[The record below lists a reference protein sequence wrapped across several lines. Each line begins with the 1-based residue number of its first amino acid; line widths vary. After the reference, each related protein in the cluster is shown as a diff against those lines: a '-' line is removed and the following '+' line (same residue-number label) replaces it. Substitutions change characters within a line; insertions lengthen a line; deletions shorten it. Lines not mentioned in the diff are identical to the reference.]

1 MKSRSLKFIA
11 CIMICFLM
19 GISISFTSHAAKS
32 INEKDILWG
41 NGYGNVL
48 QVGDDMYLSL
58 CSGSY
63 EGLIKNTGII
73 RYNVKTKKV
82 KKLSSV
88 FANGMYYYDGNLYTY
103 NDYAPINK
111 GCMYKINVKTGKQT
125 RILSGVD
132 EFSEI
137 YKDRMY
143 FVTKKG
149 KKYTLYSICLDGTDK
164 RRIVTS
170 SASIR
175 PYFYENELFFYNYN
189 DNVSYVVTL
198 EGKNKR
204 KIVNG
209 RVIGATDDKIIYYC
223 YMTYGADT
231 KYTYYE
237 YDKATQK
244 SEKLSFL
251 KNAYVSYMDGDTLYY
266 STNENNKSKYY
277 SITTNG
283 KNKKKLSSDEFEKLQ
298 FTRTYRKN
306 KKGNKA
312 GYTLG
317 MNSVKNAMYV
327 AIQDDKYYYTQKG
340 KLYVQAMGSKKKRAI
355 KMVPNDDGL
364 ATTVVGIVGNN
375 IILEELSGNG
385 PAKTWK
391 RKIVVYNMKS
401 KKSRTVYN
409 Q

>member
-1 MKSRSLKFIA
+1 MKSRSLKYIA

-19 GISISFTSHAAKS
+19 GLSIRFTSHAAKS
-32 INEKDILWG
+32 INENDILWG
-41 NGYGNVL
+41 NGRGNVL

-82 KKLSSV
+82 KKLSSI
-88 FANGMYYYDGNLYTY
+88 FANCMYYYDGNLYAY

-111 GCMYKINVKTGKQT
+111 GCMYKINVKTGKQK

-170 SASIR
+170 SASIS

-189 DNVSYVVTL
+189 EKVSYVVTL
-198 EGKNKR
+198 EGNNKR
-204 KIVNG
+204 KIVDG
-209 RVIGATDDKIIYYC
+209 RVIGATDDKIIYYV
-223 YMTYGADT
+223 YNDEY
-231 KYTYYE
+231 KSIYYE

-244 SEKLSFL
+244 SKKLSFL
-251 KNAYVSYMDGDTLYY
+251 KNADVSYMDGDTLYY
-266 STNENNKSKYY
+266 FTNENYKYKYY
-277 SITTNG
+277 SITTKG
-283 KNKKKLSSDEFEKLQ
+283 KDKKRLSSTENEKCQL
-298 FTRTYRKN
+298 TRTYRKN

-312 GYTLG
+312 GYTWAL
-317 MNSVKNAMYV
+317 NSVKNAMYV

-355 KMVPNDDGL
+355 KTVPNDDGL